1 MRLYQCRGQ
10 QIQLKEAV
18 NMILELKMDI
28 QKPKV
33 GDIVVIMW
41 KHTGGKGIPEAYILS
56 NQVLGND
63 DRTFKLLNVNGSSI
77 AFDESSI
84 DKLMKEVSRHTAV
97 EAFKVY
103 PQSEF
108 KLTLKPIGGAE

>member
-1 MRLYQCRGQ
+1 
-10 QIQLKEAV
+10 
-18 NMILELKMDI
+18 MILELKMDI

-41 KHTGGKGIPEAYILS
+41 KHTGGKGLPEAYILS
-56 NQVLGND
+56 NKVLGND
-63 DRTFKLLNVNGSSI
+63 DDKTFKLLNINGSTI
-77 AFDESSI
+77 AFDASSI

-108 KLTLKPIGGAE
+108 KLTLNPIGGAE